1 MISEIIKTKNAKTLQ
16 EIKKEIEANQEVKRA
31 NDAERAKADN
41 AFIAAHRAHDRD
53 AAGLAS
59 LEIEK
64 LQKNAE
70 RISARG
76 KVLTNNYNYILVET
90 GKNALAEILKKYDGK
105 KHGEKTAEKIRNEMR
120 EKGLSFYFPTNYF
133 TQAKDSININERG
146 AYGRGL
152 DIWTKNRAKIVDE
165 NNTIHAEAVAEI
177 ASPYKYI
184 DNIETYL
191 DEIERLTDETRK
203 AFDAAN
209 AKAHELNEIAV
220 EGLIWRD

>member
-1 MISEIIKTKNAKTLQ
+1 MKTLQ

-41 AFIAAHRAHDRD
+41 NFMNAHKAHDRA

-59 LEIEK
+59 IEIEK
-64 LQKNAE
+64 LQKAAE

-90 GKNALAEILKKYDGK
+90 GKTTLAEILKKYDGK

-120 EKGLSFYFPTNYF
+120 ERGYDCYFPATHYF
-133 TQAKDSININERG
+133 SQEKDCININERG
-146 AYGRGL
+146 YGRGL
-152 DIWTKNRAKIVDE
+152 EIWTKNRAKIVDE
-165 NNTIHAEAVAEI
+165 NNTIHAEAVAEVV
-177 ASPYKYI
+177 APYRYI
-184 DNIETYL
+184 DNIEKYL
-191 DEIERLTDETRK
+191 DEIEQLTHEVRV
-203 AFDAAN
+203 AFDVAR

-220 EGLIWRD
+220 EGLFWRD

>member
-1 MISEIIKTKNAKTLQ
+1 MKTLQ

-31 NDAERAKADN
+31 NDAEREKADN

-59 LEIEK
+59 LEIDK
-64 LQKNAE
+64 LQKTAE

-76 KVLTNNYNYILVET
+76 KVLTNNYNYILVEM

-105 KHGEKTAEKIRNEMR
+105 KHGEKTAEKIRDEMR
-120 EKGLSFYFPTNYF
+120 EKGFSFYFHTNYF
-133 TQAKDSININERG
+133 TLAKDSISINERG
-146 AYGRGL
+146 AYGRGV
-152 DIWTKNRAKIVDE
+152 DIWTENRAKIIDE
-165 NNTIHAEAVAEI
+165 NNTIHAEAVAEVVNR
-177 ASPYKYI
+177 YKFI

-191 DEIERLTDETRK
+191 DEIERLTAETRK
-203 AFDAAN
+203 AFDAAT

-220 EGLIWRD
+220 EGLKWQN

>member
-1 MISEIIKTKNAKTLQ
+1 MKTLQ

-31 NDAERAKADN
+31 NDAEREKADN
-41 AFIAAHRAHDRD
+41 NFMNAHKAHDRD

-76 KVLTNNYNYILVET
+76 KVLTNNYNYILVEA

-105 KHGEKTAEKIRNEMR
+105 KHGEKTAEKIRDEMR
-120 EKGLSFYFPTNYF
+120 EKGFSFYFPTNHYF
-133 TQAKDSININERG
+133 SQVRDSIEINERG
-146 AYGRGL
+146 SYGRGVE
-152 DIWTKNRAKIVDE
+152 IWTENRAKIVDE
-165 NNTIHAEAVAEI
+165 NNTIHAEAVAEVVN
-177 ASPYKYI
+177 PYKYI
-184 DNIETYL
+184 DNIEKYL
-191 DEIERLTDETRK
+191 DKIERLTDKTRK

-220 EGLIWRD
+220 EGLKWRD

>member
-1 MISEIIKTKNAKTLQ
+1 MKTLQ

-31 NDAERAKADN
+31 NDAERKKANN
-41 AFIAAHRAHDRD
+41 AFIAAHKAHDRN

-70 RISARG
+70 RINARG
-76 KVLTNNYNYILVET
+76 KVLTNNYNYVLVET
-90 GKNALAEILKKYDGK
+90 GKNALAEILKEYDGK
-105 KHGEKTAEKIRNEMR
+105 KHGEKNAEKIRDEMR
-120 EKGLSFYFPTNYF
+120 ERGYACYFPATHYF
-133 TQAKDSININERG
+133 SQEKDCININERG

-152 DIWTKNRAKIVDE
+152 EIWTKNRAKIVDE
-165 NNTIHAEAVAEI
+165 NNVIHADAVAEL

-184 DNIETYL
+184 DNIEIYL

-203 AFDAAN
+203 AFDAAT
-209 AKAHELNEIAV
+209 AKAHELNQIAV
-220 EGLIWRD
+220 DGLKWRD

>member
-1 MISEIIKTKNAKTLQ
+1 MKTLQ
-16 EIKKEIEANQEVKRA
+16 EIKKEIAANQEVKRA
-31 NDAERAKADN
+31 NDAEREKADN
-41 AFIAAHRAHDRD
+41 AFIAAHKAHDRD

-59 LEIEK
+59 LEIDK
-64 LQKNAE
+64 LKKNAE

-105 KHGEKTAEKIRNEMR
+105 KHGEKTAEKIRDEMR
-120 EKGLSFYFPTNYF
+120 ERGYACYYFPATHYF
-133 TQAKDSININERG
+133 SQEKDCININERG
-146 AYGRGL
+146 AYGGGL
-152 DIWTKNRAKIVDE
+152 EIWTKNRAKIVDE
-165 NNTIHAEAVAEI
+165 NNTIHAEAVAEVVNR
-177 ASPYKYI
+177 YKYI

-220 EGLIWRD
+220 EGLKWRDGRAI

>member
-1 MISEIIKTKNAKTLQ
+1 MKTLN

-31 NDAERAKADN
+31 NDAEREKANN

-105 KHGEKTAEKIRNEMR
+105 KHGEKTAEKIRDEMR
-120 EKGLSFYFPTNYF
+120 EKGFAFYFPTNYF
-133 TQAKDSININERG
+133 TQVKDNIALNERG
-146 AYGRGL
+146 AYGRGVE
-152 DIWTKNRAKIVDE
+152 IWTKNRAKIVDE
-165 NNTIHAEAVAEI
+165 NNIIHAEAVAEVVNR
-177 ASPYKYI
+177 YKYI
-184 DNIETYL
+184 NNIETYL
-191 DEIERLTDETRK
+191 DEIERLTAETRK

-220 EGLIWRD
+220 EGLKWRD

>member
-1 MISEIIKTKNAKTLQ
+1 MKTLQ

-31 NDAERAKADN
+31 NDAEREKADN
-41 AFIAAHRAHDRD
+41 NFMNAHKAHDRD

-59 LEIEK
+59 LEIDK

-105 KHGEKTAEKIRNEMR
+105 QHGAKTAEKIRDEMR
-120 EKGLSFYFPTNYF
+120 EKGFSFYFPTYYLS
-133 TQAKDSININERG
+133 QARYSISLNERG
-146 AYGRGL
+146 AYGRGAEC
-152 DIWTKNRAKIVDE
+152 WTKNSAQIVDE
-165 NNTIHAEAVAEI
+165 NNTIHAEAVAEVVNR
-177 ASPYKYI
+177 YKYI

-203 AFDAAN
+203 AFAAAS

-220 EGLIWRD
+220 EGLRWGD

>member
-1 MISEIIKTKNAKTLQ
+1 MKTLQ
-16 EIKKEIEANQEVKRA
+16 EIKKEIEANLEVKRA
-31 NDAERAKADN
+31 NDAEREKANN
-41 AFIAAHRAHDRD
+41 AFITAHKAHDRD

-90 GKNALAEILKKYDGK
+90 GKNALAEIIKKYDGK
-105 KHGEKTAEKIRNEMR
+105 KHGEKTAEKIRDEMR
-120 EKGLSFYFPTNYF
+120 ERGFAFYFPTNYLS
-133 TQAKDSININERG
+133 QAKDSININERG

-165 NNTIHAEAVAEI
+165 NNIIHAEAVAEVVNR
-177 ASPYKYI
+177 YKYI
-184 DNIETYL
+184 NNIETYL
-191 DEIERLTDETRK
+191 DEIERLTAETRK

-220 EGLIWRD
+220 EGLKWRD

>member
-1 MISEIIKTKNAKTLQ
+1 MKTLN

-31 NDAERAKADN
+31 NDAEREKAKN
-41 AFIAAHRAHDRD
+41 AFIAAHKAHDRD

-64 LQKNAE
+64 LQKNAD

-76 KVLTNNYNYILVET
+76 KVLTNNYNYILVEMS
-90 GKNALAEILKKYDGK
+90 KNALAEILKKYDGK
-105 KHGEKTAEKIRNEMR
+105 KHGEKTAEKIRDEMR
-120 EKGLSFYFPTNYF
+120 EKGFAFYFPTNYLS
-133 TQAKDSININERG
+133 QAKDSISINERG
-146 AYGRGL
+146 AYGRGVE
-152 DIWTKNRAKIVDE
+152 IWTKNRSKIVDE
-165 NNTIHAEAVAEI
+165 NNIIHAEAVAEVVNR
-177 ASPYKYI
+177 YKFI

-191 DEIERLTDETRK
+191 DEIERLTDETRQ

-220 EGLIWRD
+220 AGLKWGD

>member
-1 MISEIIKTKNAKTLQ
+1 MKTLY

-31 NDAERAKADN
+31 NDAEREKAN
-41 AFIAAHRAHDRD
+41 KTFIAAHKAHDRD
-53 AAGLAS
+53 AVRLAS
-59 LEIEK
+59 LEIDK
-64 LQKNAE
+64 LKKNAE

-76 KVLTNNYNYILVET
+76 KVLTNNYNYVLVET

-105 KHGEKTAEKIRNEMR
+105 KRGEKTAEKIRDEMR
-120 EKGLSFYFPTNYF
+120 EKGFAFYFPTNYLS
-133 TQAKDSININERG
+133 QARDSININERG

-165 NNTIHAEAVAEI
+165 NNVIHADAVAEL

-184 DNIETYL
+184 DNIVTYL
-191 DEIERLTDETRK
+191 DEIERLTAETRK
-203 AFDAAN
+203 AFDAAT

-220 EGLIWRD
+220 EGLKWGD

>member
-1 MISEIIKTKNAKTLQ
+1 MKTLN

-31 NDAERAKADN
+31 NDAEREKAVN
-41 AFIAAHRAHDRD
+41 YFIAAHNAKDRT
-53 AAGLAS
+53 AAEIAS
-59 LEIEK
+59 LETEK

-90 GKNALAEILKKYDGK
+90 GKNALAEIMKKYDGK

-120 EKGLSFYFPTNYF
+120 EKGFSFYFPTNYF
-133 TQAKDSININERG
+133 TQVKDSISINERG
-146 AYGRGL
+146 AYGRGVE
-152 DIWTKNRAKIVDE
+152 IWTKNRAKIVDE
-165 NNTIHAEAVAEI
+165 NNTIHAEAVAEL

-184 DNIETYL
+184 DNIEKYL
-191 DEIERLTDETRK
+191 DKIERLTAETRK
-203 AFDAAN
+203 AFDAAK

-220 EGLIWRD
+220 EGLKWRD

>member
-1 MISEIIKTKNAKTLQ
+1 MKTLQ

-31 NDAERAKADN
+31 NDAEREKANN
-41 AFIAAHRAHDRD
+41 AFIAAHKAHDRD
-53 AAGLAS
+53 AARLAS
-59 LEIEK
+59 LEIDK
-64 LQKNAE
+64 LQKTAE

-76 KVLTNNYNYILVET
+76 KVITNNYNYVLVET

-120 EKGLSFYFPTNYF
+120 EKGFAFYFPTNYLS
-133 TQAKDSININERG
+133 QARDSISINERE
-146 AYGRGL
+146 AYGRGVE
-152 DIWTKNRAKIVDE
+152 IWTKNRAKIVDGT
-165 NNTIHAEAVAEI
+165 NTIHADAIAEL

-184 DNIETYL
+184 NNIETYL

-203 AFDAAN
+203 AFDAAT

-220 EGLIWRD
+220 EGLKWRD

>member
-1 MISEIIKTKNAKTLQ
+1 MKTLQ

-31 NDAERAKADN
+31 NDAEREKADN
-41 AFIAAHRAHDRD
+41 AFIAAHKAHDRD

-59 LEIEK
+59 IEIEK
-64 LQKNAE
+64 LQKAAK
-70 RISARG
+70 RISARERI
-76 KVLTNNYNYILVET
+76 LTNNYNYILVET
-90 GKNALAEILKKYDGK
+90 GKTALAEILKKYDGK
-105 KHGEKTAEKIRNEMR
+105 KHGEKTAEKIRDEMR
-120 EKGLSFYFPTNYF
+120 EKGFSFYFPANHYLS
-133 TQAKDSININERG
+133 QVRDSIAINERG
-146 AYGRGL
+146 ANGRGAEC
-152 DIWTKNRAKIVDE
+152 WTKNRAKIVDE

-220 EGLIWRD
+220 EGLKWRD

>member
-1 MISEIIKTKNAKTLQ
+1 MKTLQ

-31 NDAERAKADN
+31 NDAECEKANKD
-41 AFIAAHRAHDRD
+41 FIAAHRAHDRE

-59 LEIEK
+59 LEIDK
-64 LQKNAE
+64 LKKNAE

-105 KHGEKTAEKIRNEMR
+105 KHGEKTAEKIRDEMR
-120 EKGLSFYFPTNYF
+120 ERGFAFYFPTNYF
-133 TQAKDSININERG
+133 TQAKDSISINERG

-165 NNTIHAEAVAEI
+165 NNTIHAEAVAEL

-191 DEIERLTDETRK
+191 DEIERLTAETRK

-220 EGLIWRD
+220 EGLKWRD

>member
-1 MISEIIKTKNAKTLQ
+1 MKTLQ
-16 EIKKEIEANQEVKRA
+16 EIKKEIEANLEIKRA
-31 NDAERAKADN
+31 NDAEREKADN
-41 AFIAAHRAHDRD
+41 AFIAAHKAHDRD

-59 LEIEK
+59 LEIDK
-64 LQKNAE
+64 IKKNAE

-76 KVLTNNYNYILVET
+76 KVLTNNYNYILVEA

-105 KHGEKTAEKIRNEMR
+105 KHGEKTAEKIRDEMR
-120 EKGLSFYFPTNYF
+120 ENGFSFYFPTNYF
-133 TQAKDSININERG
+133 TQVKDSISINERG
-146 AYGRGL
+146 AYGRGV

-165 NNTIHAEAVAEI
+165 NNTIHAEAVAEL

-191 DEIERLTDETRK
+191 DKIERLTDETRK

-209 AKAHELNEIAV
+209 VKAHELNEIAV
-220 EGLIWRD
+220 EGLKWRD

>member
-1 MISEIIKTKNAKTLQ
+1 MKTLQ

-59 LEIEK
+59 LEIDK
-64 LQKNAE
+64 IKKTAE

-76 KVLTNNYNYILVET
+76 KVLTNNYNYILVEA

-105 KHGEKTAEKIRNEMR
+105 KHGEKTAEKIRVEMR
-120 EKGLSFYFPTNYF
+120 EKGFSFYFPTNYF
-133 TQAKDSININERG
+133 TLAKDSISINERETS
-146 AYGRGL
+146 GRGVE
-152 DIWTKNRAKIVDE
+152 IWTENRAKIIDE
-165 NNTIHAEAVAEI
+165 NNTIHAEAVAEVVNR
-177 ASPYKYI
+177 YKFI

-191 DEIERLTDETRK
+191 DEIERLTAETRK

-220 EGLIWRD
+220 EGLKWRD

>member
-1 MISEIIKTKNAKTLQ
+1 MKTLY
-16 EIKKEIEANQEVKRA
+16 EIKKEIEANLEVKRA
-31 NDAERAKADN
+31 NDAEREKANN
-41 AFIAAHRAHDRD
+41 AFIVAHKVHDRD
-53 AAGLAS
+53 AARFAS
-59 LEIEK
+59 LEIDK

-76 KVLTNNYNYILVET
+76 KVLTNNYNYVLVET

-105 KHGEKTAEKIRNEMR
+105 KHGEKTAEKIRDEMR
-120 EKGLSFYFPTNYF
+120 EKGFAFYFPTNYLS
-133 TQAKDSININERG
+133 QARDSININERG

-152 DIWTKNRAKIVDE
+152 DIWTKNRAKIIDE
-165 NNTIHAEAVAEI
+165 NNIIHVEAVAEL

-184 DNIETYL
+184 DNIEKYL

-203 AFDAAN
+203 AFDAAT

-220 EGLIWRD
+220 EGLKWRD

>member
-1 MISEIIKTKNAKTLQ
+1 MKTLQ

-31 NDAERAKADN
+31 NSAEREKADN
-41 AFIAAHRAHDRD
+41 NFMNAHKAHDRA

-76 KVLTNNYNYILVET
+76 KVLTNNYNYILVEA

-120 EKGLSFYFPTNYF
+120 ERGFAFYFPTNYLS
-133 TQAKDSININERG
+133 QAKDNISLNERG
-146 AYGRGL
+146 AYGRGVE
-152 DIWTKNRAKIVDE
+152 IWTKNRAKIVDE
-165 NNTIHAEAVAEI
+165 NNIIHAEAVAEVVNR
-177 ASPYKYI
+177 YKFI

-191 DEIERLTDETRK
+191 DEIERLTAETRK
-203 AFDAAN
+203 AFDAAT

-220 EGLIWRD
+220 EGLKWRD

>member
-1 MISEIIKTKNAKTLQ
+1 MKTFN

-31 NDAERAKADN
+31 NDAEREKANN
-41 AFIAAHRAHDRD
+41 AFIAAHKAHDRD

-76 KVLTNNYNYILVET
+76 KVLTNNYNYVLVET

-105 KHGEKTAEKIRNEMR
+105 KHGEKTAEKIRDEMR
-120 EKGLSFYFPTNYF
+120 EKGFSFYFPTNYF
-133 TQAKDSININERG
+133 TQARDSIAINERG
-146 AYGRGL
+146 ANGRGAEC
-152 DIWTKNRAKIVDE
+152 WTKNRAKIVDE
-165 NNTIHAEAVAEI
+165 NNTIHAEAVAEVVNR
-177 ASPYKYI
+177 YKYI

-191 DEIERLTDETRK
+191 DEIERLTAETRK

-220 EGLIWRD
+220 EGLKWRD

>member
-1 MISEIIKTKNAKTLQ
+1 MKTLQ

-31 NDAERAKADN
+31 NDAEREKAN
-41 AFIAAHRAHDRD
+41 ADFISAHKAHDRD

-76 KVLTNNYNYILVET
+76 KVLTNNYNYVLVET

-105 KHGEKTAEKIRNEMR
+105 KHGEKTAEKIRDEMR
-120 EKGLSFYFPTNYF
+120 EKGFSCYFPTNYLS
-133 TQAKDSININERG
+133 QARDSININERG

-152 DIWTKNRAKIVDE
+152 DIWTKNRAKIIDE
-165 NNTIHAEAVAEI
+165 NNIIHADAIAEVV
-177 ASPYKYI
+177 SPYKYI

-191 DEIERLTDETRK
+191 DEIERLTAETRK

-220 EGLIWRD
+220 EGLKWGD